1 MDGRTARAGAETK
14 YLARTMILAARA
26 RGRTSPN
33 PMVGAV
39 VVAGGRVVGEGW
51 HTRPGAPHAE
61 VVALER
67 AGARARGARL
77 YVNLEPCCHH
87 GRTPPCTDAI
97 LAAGVTEVVACMRD
111 PDRRVNGRG
120 FRALRAAGVR
130 VRVGAMRRE
139 AERLNEAFLRWQRS
153 ATPFV
158 TLKAGMTID
167 GRIATPSGESRWIT
181 SAAARA
187 AARRLRARHDA
198 VLVGVG
204 TVLAD
209 DPGLCGGRPRRVG
222 ERTMAAT
229 ADCGPARVVLDSRLR
244 TPPGARLFRAAG
256 GPVLVMTAPGAPA
269 ARRRRLERAGAVVI
283 EVRGRAAGVDL
294 GAALRELGRRGLA
307 NVLIEGGGEVLG
319 SALDAGIGDRV
330 ALFVAPR
337 LLGGRGARPAFGGRG
352 PGQLAESTEVRRPR
366 LRRVGGDWLVEGT
379 LVHRRRR
386 RATMGERRAGARR
399 AH

>member
-1 MDGRTARAGAETK
+1 MLTRADRE
-14 YLARTMILAARA
+14 YLARAIALAGRA

-39 VVAGGRVVGEGW
+39 VVSGSRVVGEGW

-67 AGARARGARL
+67 AGTRARGARL

-97 LAAGVTEVVACMRD
+97 LAAGVGEIVACMRD

-120 FRALRAAGVR
+120 FRILRAAGVR
-130 VRVGAMRRE
+130 VRIGGLRRE
-139 AERLNEAFLRWQRS
+139 AAELNAAFLRRQR
-153 ATPFV
+153 AGAPFV
-158 TLKAGMTID
+158 TLKAGMTVD

-181 SAAARA
+181 SPASRA

-198 VLVGVG
+198 VVVGVG

-209 DPGLCGGRPRRVG
+209 DPVLRSGRSRPADDGGG
-222 ERTMAAT
+222 GAAGH
-229 ADCGPARVVLDSRLR
+229 DGGPARVVLDSRLR
-244 TPPGARLFRAAG
+244 TPPGARILRSAG
-256 GPVLVMTAPGAPA
+256 GPVLVMTAAGAPA
-269 ARRRRLERAGAVVI
+269 VRRRRLERAGAVVI
-283 EVRGRAAGVDL
+283 EVAGGAGGVDL

-307 NVLIEGGGEVLG
+307 SVLIEGGGEVLG
-319 SALDAGIGDRV
+319 SALDARIGDRV

-337 LLGGRGARPAFGGRG
+337 LLGGRTARPAFGGRG
-352 PGQLAESTEVRRPR
+352 PGRLSESAELRSPR
-366 LRRVGGDWLVEGT
+366 VRRVGGDWLVEAR
-379 LVHRRRR
+379 LVHRRRPGGRSPSGR
-386 RATMGERRAGARR
+386 RRGRRSVS
-399 AH
+399 